1 MNDDLYYLVLETLLD
16 EAEINEFSGVG
27 AIGGVATQPGPIPS
41 GKVKYRSGKSKSNSA
56 YKKKSKNKKTKS
68 PSWYLKNG
76 PAKKRLQE
84 QNATKCLTT
93 GAQFHTY
100 IDNRDVGINV
110 DLPFDLN
117 IDEYEASHLETLL
130 HNAVEMV
137 LRPYFKKDKEF
148 RKKMHS
154 IRSSGRKVIAF
165 DYHGTLVDVMSD
177 KNVYPRI
184 EMINKLIQYMNSGAY
199 IVIYTA
205 APESDREKI
214 TGELRQLN
222 IPYDMLEMD
231 KPEFDIMYDNRF
243 VGPYQ
248 DWV

>member
-1 MNDDLYYLVLETLLD
+1 MNGDLYYIVLEKLLD

-27 AIGGVATQPGPIPS
+27 AIGGVATPLGAGPS

-56 YKKKSKNKKTKS
+56 YKNKNKKTKS

-76 PAKKRLQE
+76 PTKKRLQE
-84 QNATKCLTT
+84 QNSTKCLTS
-93 GAQFHTY
+93 GAQFHTH
-100 IDNRDVGINV
+100 INDKDVGINV
-110 DLPFDLN
+110 DLPFNLN
-117 IDEYEASHLETLL
+117 IDENEASNLETLL
-130 HNAVEMV
+130 HNAVEMI
-137 LRPYFKKDKEF
+137 LRPYFKKDKSF
-148 RKKMHS
+148 RKKMHN
-154 IRSSGRKVIAF
+154 IRKSGRRVIAF
-165 DYHGTLVDVMSD
+165 DYHGTLVDVINN
-177 KNVYPRI
+177 KNVLPRI
-184 EMINKLIQYMNSGAY
+184 EMINKLIQYMKSGAY

-214 TGELRQLN
+214 TNELTQFN